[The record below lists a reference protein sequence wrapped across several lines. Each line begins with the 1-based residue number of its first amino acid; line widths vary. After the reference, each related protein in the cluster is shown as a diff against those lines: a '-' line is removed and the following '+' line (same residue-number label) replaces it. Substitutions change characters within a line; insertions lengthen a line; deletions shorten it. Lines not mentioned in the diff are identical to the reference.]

1 MIFDFLK
8 RKTEREKV
16 RLFSE
21 VSKIAL
27 EDEVHSLIASEDN
40 LYVEGLQRIVTIRD
54 GRIIS
59 RKDFVEKIGL
69 YAADTNYVYLSY
81 CSGTRN
87 EILKMEE
94 GKIASN
100 FPIEGHVRGI
110 KPYGNDLYISIN
122 KDTVYSIIAF
132 RGEKVKWRFDTNEYI
147 HDFVINEKGVF
158 VVANRTHFLTLRD
171 GTVYSEFKL
180 NKPVEEMVFLRGDL
194 YAISGT
200 FGRYGQPLS
209 EDRHDISVIIG
220 DIVIPKIRFESLM
233 TDLITDGKYLYVR
246 ETPYGS
252 KVFTTDGK
260 RIVGAVDLKSD
271 VGSIAV
277 DNKHLYA
284 GIGKEVIT
292 LDSKWKTT
300 KSSYRNKF
308 DFKVG

>member
-40 LYVEGLQRIVTIRD
+40 LYAREGLQRIVTIRD

-69 YAADTNYVYLSY
+69 HAADANYVYLSY
-81 CSGTRN
+81 RSGTRN

-100 FPIEGHVRGI
+100 FPIEGHVRSI

-132 RGEKVKWRFDTNEYI
+132 RDGKPKWRFDTNEYI

-171 GTVYSEFKL
+171 GNINLEFRL
-180 NKPVEEMVFLRGDL
+180 NKPVDEMVFFKGDL

-200 FGRYGQPLS
+200 FGKYGQPLS
-209 EDRHDISVIIG
+209 EDIKKDISVIVG
-220 DIVIPKIRFESLM
+220 NKVIPKIHFESWVM
-233 TDLITDGKYLYVR
+233 DIITDGWNLYAR
-246 ETPYGS
+246 DILYGS
-252 KVFTTDGK
+252 KIFATDGK
-260 RIVGAVDLKSD
+260 RIIGTTDLKSE
-271 VGSIAV
+271 VGPIAV
-277 DNKHLYA
+277 DSKHLYA
-284 GIGKEVIT
+284 AVGKEIIT
-292 LDSKWKTT
+292 LELKC
-300 KSSYRNKF
+300 
-308 DFKVG
+308 